1 MKQHSFGDIARI
13 AADTWIWYCL
23 KGHYGDV
30 DYMPSLK
37 KFQLI
42 IGHDESTDIPK
53 CPLLDNYQ
61 CKISDDLVTQNWKVY
76 VIDLY
81 I

>member
-37 KFQLI
+37 KF
-42 IGHDESTDIPK
+42 
-53 CPLLDNYQ
+53 
-61 CKISDDLVTQNWKVY
+61 
-76 VIDLY
+76 
-81 I
+81 